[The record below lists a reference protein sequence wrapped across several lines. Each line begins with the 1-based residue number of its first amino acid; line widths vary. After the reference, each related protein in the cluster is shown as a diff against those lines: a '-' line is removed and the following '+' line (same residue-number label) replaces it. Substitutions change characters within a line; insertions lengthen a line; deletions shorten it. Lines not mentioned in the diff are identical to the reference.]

1 MSSRL
6 LRFLNWS
13 DWAGKVL
20 KEGCGLFV
28 CLLLSI
34 NTIQGDGGS
43 HSQADQKCQPSDWKG
58 RYPSDQAVHT
68 QRWRGSH
75 QREQT
80 PAITRSEFFWLPRPQ
95 KKKHVLLCLVWIQLK
110 MDNTYG
116 NLVIIHFLSRVW
128 SVLPGNLRN
137 VLFIYFP
144 NCFINWHRH
153 FWSSEQKTITLWKA
167 QLWLFFLLFLYI
179 QVVFTCFCLPK
190 CPVSPKMNPK
200 QVLSVSTRCWFC
212 HFL

>member
-1 MSSRL
+1 MSLRL

-28 CLLLSI
+28 CLFLSI

-95 KKKHVLLCLVWIQLK
+95 KKETRVTLFGLK
-110 MDNTYG
+110 MDNTYD
-116 NLVIIHFLSRVW
+116 NLVIIHFLCGLSCLAIW
-128 SVLPGNLRN
+128 EMFY
-137 VLFIYFP
+137 LFIF
-144 NCFINWHRH
+144 
-153 FWSSEQKTITLWKA
+153 QT
-167 QLWLFFLLFLYI
+167 
-179 QVVFTCFCLPK
+179 
-190 CPVSPKMNPK
+190 VSLTGIDISDRLNKKP
-200 QVLSVSTRCWFC
+200 
-212 HFL
+212 

>member
-1 MSSRL
+1 MSLRL

-28 CLLLSI
+28 CLFLSI

-95 KKKHVLLCLVWIQLK
+95 KKETRVTLFGLDPIENGQPCY
-110 MDNTYG
+110 NP
-116 NLVIIHFLSRVW
+116 FPVW

-167 QLWLFFLLFLYI
+167 QLWLFFLLFLYM